1 MYILP
6 GLSFPLLEDSV

>member
-1 MYILP
+1 LP